1 MAKSIPAS
9 GAGAVRIMLKN
20 KDALQCELRQ
30 KNEEGTK
37 VDYLYDVFYE
47 NVSGT
52 FRIVLDNDQVTLATL
67 NINMGKVINLDNDAN
82 LKKLALY
89 VIGK

>member
-20 KDALQCELRQ
+20 KDTLQCELRQ